1 VPRDP
6 NLTLRF
12 ATVADTAGLA
22 AFSADT
28 YAAAFGAHFKPGDLA
43 AHLVATLAPESW
55 RKYLAHDRVLLAED
69 GTTLVGYLQ
78 FGPHEP
84 GGVFFHRLYVA
95 TDRLGQGIGSRLLRA
110 ALDAPEVRA
119 APEVLI
125 DVWEHNAG
133 ARRLYER
140 FGFVATGQRMP
151 DFVTASGEV
160 SPGDLIMVRRQAG

>member
-1 VPRDP
+1 M
-6 NLTLRF
+6 
-12 ATVADTAGLA
+12 A
-22 AFSADT
+22 
-28 YAAAFGAHFKPGDLA
+28 
-43 AHLVATLAPESW
+43 ATLAPESW

-69 GTTLVGYLQ
+69 GTRLVGYLQ

-84 GGVFFHRLYVA
+84 DGVFFHRLYVA

-125 DVWEHNAG
+125 DVWEHNTG

-140 FGFVATGQRMP
+140 FGFVATGQRTP